1 VTQVDH
7 PLHPA
12 QLRRQA
18 ARRILRATVPIA
30 LVASVLL
37 WGPGW
42 IRPSLS
48 RSRIRTAK
56 VDTGP
61 LEAVITASGTVVP
74 EVEQVVPSP
83 VDARVLR
90 ILKRPGD
97 PVTKGDPVLELDLQ
111 GSILAVEKLD
121 QDLALKANQQARTRL
136 DLESRLNELE
146 SQRQIK
152 SLQLQQ
158 YRSQLRRNQ
167 ELAKSGLIADEVL
180 KQSELAEAQA
190 TIELRKL
197 EEDKRNAE
205 RATRT
210 QVEGLALEMATL
222 RRERDEARR
231 QLHLATTKADRDG
244 VVTWMLTEEGVS
256 VRKGDVIARI
266 ADLRSF
272 RVEATVSDVHAK
284 KLAVGL
290 PATVRVGEGDA
301 VLEGVVSS
309 VSPRVENGAITLGVA
324 LAQKTSP
331 LLRSNLRVDVLV
343 VTGRKPR
350 ALRIKRGPFA
360 EGEGQRE
367 AFVVQGDRAV
377 RRTVRLGLASF
388 DQIEVVEGLSE
399 GDEVVISDMTDYAH
413 LREVGIK

>member
-1 VTQVDH
+1 MDR

-18 ARRILRATVPIA
+18 AQRILRAIVPIA
-30 LVASVLL
+30 LLASVLV

-42 IRPSLS
+42 IRPSLN

-61 LEAVITASGTVVP
+61 IEAVITASGTVVP
-74 EVEQVVPSP
+74 EVERVVPSP

-97 PVTKGDPVLELDLQ
+97 PVKKGDPVLELDLQ
-111 GSILAVEKLD
+111 SSILAVEKLD

-152 SLQLQQ
+152 SLQLEQ
-158 YRSQLRRNQ
+158 YRSQLRRNR
-167 ELAKSGLIADEVL
+167 ELAKSGLIADEAL

-190 TIELRKL
+190 TIELKKL

-205 RATRT
+205 RGTRT

-231 QLHLATTKADRDG
+231 QLHLATTKADGDG
-244 VVTWMLTEEGVS
+244 VVTWTLTEEGVS
-256 VRKGDVIARI
+256 VRRGDVIARI

-284 KLAVGL
+284 RLAVGL
-290 PATVRVGEGDA
+290 PATVRVGDGDA
-301 VLEGVVSS
+301 LLEGAVSS
-309 VSPRVENGAITLGVA
+309 VSPRVENGAITLRVA
-324 LAQKTSP
+324 LVEKTSP

-343 VTGRKPR
+343 VTDRRAR

-360 EGEGQRE
+360 DGEGQHE
-367 AFVVQGDRAV
+367 VFVVRGDRAV

-388 DQIEVVEGLSE
+388 DQLEVVEGLSE

-413 LREVGIK
+413 LQEVGIR

>member
-1 VTQVDH
+1 MDR
-7 PLHPA
+7 PLLPA

-18 ARRILRATVPIA
+18 AHRVLRAAVPIA
-30 LVASVLL
+30 LVASVLV

-56 VDTGP
+56 VDAGP
-61 LEAVITASGTVVP
+61 IEAVITASGTVVA

-97 PVTKGDPVLELDLQ
+97 PVKKGDPVLELDLQ
-111 GSILAVEKLD
+111 GSILAVEKLG
-121 QDLALKANQQARTRL
+121 QDLALKANQQAKTRL

-167 ELAKSGLIADEVL
+167 ELARSGLISDETL

-190 TIELRKL
+190 AIELRKL

-210 QVEGLALEMATL
+210 QVEGLELEMATL

-244 VVTWMLTEEGVS
+244 VVTWTLAEEGVS

-284 KLAVGL
+284 RLAAGL

-301 VLEGVVSS
+301 LLEGVVSS
-309 VSPRVENGAITLGVA
+309 VSPRVENGAITLAVA
-324 LAQKTSP
+324 LKEKASP

-343 VTGRKPR
+343 VTGRKPK

-360 EGEGQRE
+360 DGEGQRE
-367 AFVVQGDRAV
+367 VFVVQGDRAV
-377 RRTVRLGLASF
+377 KRTVRLGLASF
-388 DQIEVVEGLSE
+388 DQLEVVEGLSE

-413 LREVGIK
+413 LPEVRIK